1 MYGGFALL
9 DHSLLLMDIHV
20 MIVIDS
26 CQKMY
31 PLTSVTWLYR
41 GLKCTT
47 HLHQSLSLRCPCNDR
62 TLCY

>member
-31 PLTSVTWLYR
+31 PLTSVT
-41 GLKCTT
+41 
-47 HLHQSLSLRCPCNDR
+47 
-62 TLCY
+62 